1 MRELSV
7 SIEIKGKQ
15 ISVGTING
23 NNETDAIFSYAKEYI
38 ENGYPSISISL
49 PIDADNF
56 TPVQTKNFFEGLL
69 PEGFTRRTVAGWL
82 HVDENDYLSI
92 LAGLGCECIGA
103 IKIVEGDT
111 TYKKGYY
118 EKLTLEQVKALASEG
133 ATKSAEIVTKSHLSL
148 TGASGKVGLMYDGK
162 DWYHPFL
169 DAASTYIVKQ
179 SHVRYD
185 SIVLNEQLA
194 LMTARELGLDV
205 TDSMIINLGD
215 GKDADVLLASK
226 RYDRLNK
233 NDKILRL
240 HQEDFAQAMGISSA
254 NKYEK
259 ENEHYLK
266 GMFETIRKHCVN
278 PLEDGI
284 KLWKMT
290 VFDFLIGNTD
300 NHIKNRSLLYSPSL
314 DYISL
319 APIYDIVSTCIYPE
333 STRNMAYKI
342 GTKIS
347 LEDIDRNSFR
357 EAANECGI
365 GERFA
370 LKIFDD
376 MVNGFEKA
384 LNTASDKLADEGFKT
399 VVEIKRRVLDN
410 CGYSGII

>member
-1 MRELSV
+1 MRELTV

-15 ISVGTING
+15 IPVGAIRG
-23 NNETDAIFSYAKEYI
+23 NDETDAIFSYAKEYI

-49 PIDADNF
+49 PINEENF
-56 TPVQTKNFFEGLL
+56 TPIQTKNFFEGLL
-69 PEGFTRRTVAGWL
+69 AEGFTRRTVAGWL

-103 IKIVEGDT
+103 VKIVEGDT
-111 TYKKGYY
+111 NYKKGYY
-118 EKLTLEQVKALASEG
+118 EKLTLEQVRALASEG

-162 DWYHPFL
+162 DWYHPFF
-169 DAASTYIVKQ
+169 DAPSTYIVKQ

-226 RYDRLNK
+226 RYDRLNEK
-233 NDKILRL
+233 DKILRL
-240 HQEDFAQAMGISSA
+240 HQEDFAQAMGIASA

-266 GMFETIRKHCVN
+266 GMFDIIRKNCAN
-278 PLEDGI
+278 PLEDVT

-300 NHIKNRSLLYSPSL
+300 NHIKNRSLLYSSNL
-314 DYISL
+314 GAISI
-319 APIYDIVSTCIYPE
+319 APIYDVVSTCIYPE

-342 GTKIS
+342 GTKFS
-347 LEDIDRNSFR
+347 LDEIDRTSFR
-357 EAANECGI
+357 EAANECGL

-370 LKIFDD
+370 IKIFDD
-376 MVNGFEKA
+376 MANRFEKA
-384 LNTASDKLADEGFKT
+384 LDTASNKLAEEGFEN

-410 CGYSGII
+410 CGYSGL